1 MEKLFGLSLACIFII
16 MLGTVYPQNEIS
28 NYSIDKQM
36 LADSVRN
43 EFLHAW
49 NSYKQFAMGHDEVK
63 PLSKTFRDW
72 HSVPL
77 LMTPVDAL
85 DVMYLMGLDE
95 EAESTKNFIIENLSF
110 DEDIFVKNF
119 EITIRLLGGL
129 LSNYQIS
136 GDSRLLALAEDLGKR
151 LLPAFNSPTG
161 MPYMFVNLQTGEVK
175 GDVSNP
181 AEIGTLLIEFGTLS
195 KLTGNPIYFEK
206 AKRALVELYNHR
218 SPIGLV
224 GSSISVTTGIWV
236 DGTSHIS
243 GGIDSYYEYLLKC
256 AILFND
262 KDCLKMWQTSIE
274 AINKYLSHETQT
286 GLWYGQVNMFRGEI
300 TSTRYGSLDA
310 FFPAVLALSGDIEK
324 AARLQKSSD
333 LMWRTFGIEP
343 EEIDYYRMKI
353 TFPTYHLRPEII
365 ESAYYLYHFT
375 NDSLYLNMGK
385 HYFENLVQYCRNE
398 NGYSALINVVTKEKA
413 DEMESFF
420 FAETL
425 KYLYLL
431 FAEQDVIDFSKVIFN
446 TEAHP
451 IWKTWK

>member
-1 MEKLFGLSLACIFII
+1 MEKLFGLPLACIFII

-300 TSTRYGSLDA
+300 TSTRYGSFDA

>member
-385 HYFENLVQYCRNE
+385 HYFESLVQYCRNE